1 MRLNARPAP
10 VYGRIQHEAGD
21 GVDSEPASR
30 VVWGPVATALIVLAW
45 AATPIAGFRASL
57 LILTIMGF
65 MAIFAGLRYPVIGLL
80 GVTIL
85 CVLDSTSRVYILTG
99 GLLRWNTFNYCLLL
113 VMALYIPFLIR
124 LRDAQSLSLMA
135 LVGLLCVEVL
145 ISPDIGEGI
154 QNVLGIVI
162 TFGLLIYFVRAG
174 SDDRMWF
181 WMAVCGGTLGAL
193 GGLMFFLDR
202 INLPV
207 INENA
212 WAALPLTALVTVLFG
227 LPSAARMQ
235 RGQPTLLM
243 LAGANLAWIFLSGSR
258 GTLAI
263 GACAFLGILVGMR
276 GVRQR
281 TIALSAAALVALVA
295 AAHFGKLQERAIHRL
310 TKLFTAEYGLAG
322 DYSLGSR
329 TSGRSDLAIGGWY
342 IFEDHPFGVGT
353 GGFPTAWSKLGHH
366 YGLVYGRG
374 EEKSAHSGWVK
385 TLVEN
390 GVPGITL
397 LIIYV
402 FSFAAV
408 GLRQRSWVLWRLGM
422 LTSAMIAAALLSNEF
437 QTKAVWFLAAG
448 ATAFLQ
454 RERLNIAMY
463 GAPPAE
469 PEESYPAPS
478 PLVEAGY
485 R

>member
-1 MRLNARPAP
+1 MRLEVSPAP
-10 VYGRIQHEAGD
+10 AYGRVGAAPASI
-21 GVDSEPASR
+21 DSESTR
-30 VVWGPVATALIVLAW
+30 KLVWGPVATALIVLAW
-45 AATPIAGFRASL
+45 AATPVAGFRVSL

-65 MAIFAGLRYPVIGLL
+65 AAIFAGLRYPAIGLL
-80 GVTIL
+80 GITIL
-85 CVLDSTSRVYILTG
+85 CVLDSPSRVYLLTG
-99 GLLRWNTFNYCLLL
+99 GLLRWNTFNYCLLM
-113 VMALYIPFLIR
+113 VMALYLPFLLR
-124 LRDAQSLSLMA
+124 LRDPHSLSLMA
-135 LVGLLCVEVL
+135 LVALLTIEILV
-145 ISPDIGEGI
+145 SPDIGEGI

-174 SDDRMWF
+174 HDRRMWF
-181 WMAVCGGTLGAL
+181 WMGVCGGTLGAL

-212 WAALPLTALVTVLFG
+212 WAALPLTALFSVMFA
-227 LPSAARMQ
+227 LPSAAEMR

-243 LAGANLAWIFLSGSR
+243 LASANLAWIFLSGSR

-263 GACAFLGILVGMR
+263 GACALIAILVGMR

-281 TIALSAAALVALVA
+281 TIALSAAALIGLVA
-295 AAHFGKLQERAIHRL
+295 AAHFGKLQDRAIHRL
-310 TKLFTAEYGLAG
+310 TKLFTSEYGLAG

-342 IFEDHPFGVGT
+342 IFEEHPFGVGT
-353 GGFPTAWSKLGHH
+353 GGFPVAWSELGHH
-366 YGLVYGRG
+366 YSLVYGRG
-374 EEKSAHSGWVK
+374 QEKSAHSGWVK

-390 GVPGITL
+390 GLPGITL
-397 LIIYV
+397 LIVYV

-408 GLRQRSWVLWRLGM
+408 GLRQRSWALWRLGM
-422 LTSAMIAAALLSNEF
+422 LTSAMLAAALLSNEF
-437 QTKAVWFLAAG
+437 QTKALWFLAAG

-454 RERLNIAMY
+454 RDRLSIAMY
-463 GAPPAE
+463 GVRADS
-469 PEESYPAPS
+469 PEEPHEDALQYFA
-478 PLVEAGY
+478 AKY